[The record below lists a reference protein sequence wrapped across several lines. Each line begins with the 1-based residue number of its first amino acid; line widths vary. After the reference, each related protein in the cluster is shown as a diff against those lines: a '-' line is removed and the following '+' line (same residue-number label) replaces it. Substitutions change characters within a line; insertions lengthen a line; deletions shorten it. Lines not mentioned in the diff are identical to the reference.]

1 MNKVFWPRLSFYNQ
15 HRIEIGLNKSVEVF
29 LEVDWLQKLPKKEDQ
44 CEEVTFYFVL
54 QSIWHCQ
61 SVIMPEQYII
71 QDSGTNRADVLTLDY
86 LRSDSDY
93 IKPVHNSNN
102 FSGRGI

>member
-54 QSIWHCQ
+54 QSISHCQ
-61 SVIMPEQYII
+61 SVIMPEQYN
-71 QDSGTNRADVLTLDY
+71 SGHRDKLGRCPDFRLSTFR
-86 LRSDSDY
+86 LRLY
-93 IKPVHNSNN
+93 KACP
-102 FSGRGI
+102 